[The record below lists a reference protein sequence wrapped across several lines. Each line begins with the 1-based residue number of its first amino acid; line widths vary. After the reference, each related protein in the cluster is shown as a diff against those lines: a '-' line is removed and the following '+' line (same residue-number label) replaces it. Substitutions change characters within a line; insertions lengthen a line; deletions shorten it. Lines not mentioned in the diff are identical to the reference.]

1 MMGKIK
7 DFFSID
13 KSLMSIESADG
24 TKLSLISLSIP
35 ILFETTLRN
44 LMNTVN
50 TYILSYYTET
60 AAAAVATASQLQRL
74 LMIFYTV
81 ISSGVT
87 VIVAQNL
94 GAGNRKRAGEAATIS
109 VVFCFLIS
117 LLIGIIGSIYS
128 REIMIWMN
136 LEGELL
142 DEATKYFSIV
152 SAFNFTQTMIT
163 VFAAITRSYGKTK
176 INFIVALLMNALN
189 AVLNWLVVFRPFETP
204 FFGIEGVAQTR
215 IIAEAIALLVNIIL
229 VMRERIEFAW
239 KSILKPKFD
248 LVWEIIKYGVP
259 SGIGSV
265 SYSISQT
272 FSTRIMAATGA
283 IALTTKSYVTSI
295 VFFSYLISVSMGQA
309 SSVLIGQLVGKGE
322 VDKAYRMGKQNVKL
336 AVLCNIVFSTILW
349 LFSDYLLGTF
359 NIESPEIIELGRKV
373 MFIDIFVEI
382 GRAMNNVEENSLR
395 ASGDVIFQA
404 IVAIA
409 SCWIMSVGFCQILGI
424 WAGMGLVGCWMA
436 FALDEC
442 SRGISYMIRWN
453 SKKWQTKR
461 IIKDKAA

>member
-1 MMGKIK
+1 MGKIRN
-7 DFFSID
+7 FFKLD

-24 TKLSLISLSIP
+24 MKLSLISLSIP

-50 TYILSYYTET
+50 TYILSYHTET

-94 GAGNRKRAGEAATIS
+94 GAGNRKRAGEAAAIS
-109 VVFCFLIS
+109 VAFCFLIS
-117 LLIGIIGSIYS
+117 LAIGIVGSIFS

-163 VFAAITRSYGKTK
+163 VFAAITRSYGKTR
-176 INFIVALLMNALN
+176 INFVVALLMNALN
-189 AVLNWLVVFRPFETP
+189 AGLNCLVVFRPFELP
-204 FFGIEGVAQTR
+204 FYGIEGVAQTR
-215 IIAEAIALLVNIIL
+215 IIAEAIALTVNIIL
-229 VMRERIEFAW
+229 VFRAKIEFAW
-239 KSILKPKFD
+239 KSVLKPK
-248 LVWEIIKYGVP
+248 LELIGEIVRYGVP

-272 FSTRIMAATGA
+272 LSTRIMASTGA
-283 IALTTKSYVTSI
+283 LALTTKSYVTSI

-309 SSVLIGQLVGKGE
+309 SSVLVGQLVGKGDA
-322 VDKAYRMGKQNVKL
+322 DKAFRMGKQNVKI
-336 AVLCNIVFSTILW
+336 AVFCNIVFSTILW
-349 LFSDYLLGTF
+349 LFAEPLLGTF
-359 NIESPEIIELGRKV
+359 NISNPEIIELGKTV

-404 IVAIA
+404 IVAIS
-409 SCWIMSVGFCQILGI
+409 SCWLMSVGFCQILGV
-424 WAGMGLVGCWMA
+424 WCGLGLMGCWIA
-436 FALDEC
+436 FAMDEC
-442 SRGISYMIRWN
+442 SRGLTYMIRWN
-453 SKKWQTKR
+453 SKKWMDKR
-461 IIKDKAA
+461 IIKKDAA